1 MITLILGGNKSGKSD
16 LGLDLLIRG
25 TKPARIIVT
34 GKALDFEF
42 REQINRHR
50 RERPQ
55 WIEVQE
61 TDTSL
66 DALLPTYAK
75 KRGTLLVDSLDF
87 WFYRIQ
93 GRNAEDKMQALLEAL
108 VSWSGPDLFFVSSEV
123 GLGPLPAGRETR
135 NFCRRLGDLH
145 LRLARMSD
153 RVYLTVAGYPLQV
166 K

>member
-16 LGLDLLIRG
+16 LGLDFLLRG
-25 TKPARIIVT
+25 PKPAKIIVT

-50 RERPQ
+50 RERPE

-61 TDTSL
+61 TAASL
-66 DALLPTYAK
+66 DALLPAYAK
-75 KRGTLLVDSLDF
+75 KSGTLLVDSLDF
-87 WFYRIQ
+87 WFYSVHD
-93 GRNAEDKMQALLEAL
+93 RNADDKIQTLLAPL
-108 VSWSGPDLFFVSSEV
+108 ASWAGPDLFFVSSEV

-135 NFCRRLGDLH
+135 NFCRQLGDLH